1 MPKKKRN
8 HRGGKKKRARR
19 RSFAALIDDDGS
31 GMPEILQSQ
40 NENAQS
46 AARSS
51 FYRIQGHSLSNTSLE
66 SESLLDHRLVR
77 RVFILDIS

>member
-1 MPKKKRN
+1 
-8 HRGGKKKRARR
+8 
-19 RSFAALIDDDGS
+19 
-31 GMPEILQSQ
+31 MPEILQSQ